1 MSSLFGKMMKNVNT
15 STKKTYWNMADHL
28 DLNKTRKN
36 MSSKTILC
44 WGEFRPL
51 YLFERDITLEEKV
64 LAIRSL
70 YSCISWLSH

>member
-1 MSSLFGKMMKNVNT
+1 
-15 STKKTYWNMADHL
+15 MADHL